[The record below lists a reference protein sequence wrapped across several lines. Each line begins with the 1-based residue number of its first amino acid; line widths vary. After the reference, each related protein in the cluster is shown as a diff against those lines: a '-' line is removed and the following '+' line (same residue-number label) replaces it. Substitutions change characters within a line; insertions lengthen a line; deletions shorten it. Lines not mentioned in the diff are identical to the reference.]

1 MADDSTMTPALPL
14 AEIQK
19 LVGAPNP
26 ALLNARNKP
35 TDRETHRLV
44 GVQIRSS
51 RVLTDLSRLVGLSYA
66 WWSTATP
73 EKRKKVRGFS
83 LSLLQVAVHYSLELE
98 AAAKGAEDTQHE
110 DLAARQAN
118 EKAAAKAFASALAA
132 REQLTTA
139 LRSAAGTDVLWRSR
153 VDTAVG
159 RADDAGT
166 LASGI
171 ERLVKVG
178 EEMLGSNNDDIVAL
192 AEAAQLDNEYL
203 ADALAEAAGLQ
214 AADERAGVRLTA
226 TKLSQGDLDVLDG
239 VNLSLLS
246 DMVDAF
252 EKAHD
257 RDGTIPR
264 LVPISTRRVLGMFG
278 KAQPVVTPLEPIAG
292 DGPPT
297 T

>member
-1 MADDSTMTPALPL
+1 MADDSSMTPALPL

-19 LVGAPNP
+19 LVGPPNQ

-51 RVLTDLSRLVGLSYA
+51 RVLTDLSRLIGLSYA

-98 AAAKGAEDTQHE
+98 AAAKGADDTQNE
-110 DLAARQAN
+110 DAAARAAN
-118 EKAAAKAFASALAA
+118 EKGAAKAFSSALAC

-139 LRSAAGTDVLWRSR
+139 LRSVAGTDVAWRSR
-153 VDTAVG
+153 IDTAVG

-166 LASGI
+166 LAAGI
-171 ERLVKVG
+171 ERLVKIG
-178 EEMLGSNNDDIVAL
+178 EEMLASNTDDIVAL
-192 AEAAQLDNEYL
+192 AEAAQVDNEYL
-203 ADALAEAAGLQ
+203 ADALAEAAALR

-239 VNLSLLS
+239 VTLSLLS

-264 LVPISTRRVLGMFG
+264 LVPISTRRVLGMVG
-278 KAQPVVTPLEPIAG
+278 KAQPAVPTPGPVPG
-292 DGPPT
+292 DAPPT
-297 T
+297 A